1 MKNILY
7 WLWQLPQNLIGL
19 LYFLHLKIHESYRE
33 IKTTSDLELDE
44 KLKDENV
51 KIIYKKTRGGVS
63 LGNYV
68 FVTTVGKTYYNI
80 NKQVKHELGH
90 HVQSKALGPVYLI
103 IIGIPS
109 IMWASMR
116 RLGFFKKK
124 SYYSFYTEKS
134 ADKIAGIKR

>member
-1 MKNILY
+1 MKNILNY
-7 WLWQLPQNLIGL
+7 LWQLPQNLIGL
-19 LYFLHLKIHESYRE
+19 LYLLHLKIHNGYRE
-33 IKTTSDLELDE
+33 IKSTSDLKIDE
-44 KLKDENV
+44 KLKDENI
-51 KIIYKKTRGGVS
+51 KIIYKKTRGGIS

-68 FVTTVGKTYYNI
+68 FVTTVGKTYYSI
-80 NKQVKHELGH
+80 QTQIKHELGH

-109 IMWASMR
+109 IMWASIR

-134 ADKIAGIKR
+134 ADEIAGIKR